1 MVQVYYITLSI
12 FVCEMTDK
20 MINHLN
26 KPYFL
31 SLFFSSFYKV
41 IHFGTVASLAQ

>member
-1 MVQVYYITLSI
+1 MVQVYYIPLSI

-31 SLFFSSFYKV
+31 SLFFFLLFIRLY
-41 IHFGTVASLAQ
+41 ILGQLLR